1 MKLFKRKS
9 KLLKDYVIVTEYEKT
24 KKEFIEKFLKLMSD
38 DMYITKPSNQ
48 LRQLMLMTKLQEL
61 KNEIEK
67 EYIKLYLGGHYE
79 EYYRD
84 RT

>member
-1 MKLFKRKS
+1 MKLFRRKN
-9 KLLKDYVIVTEYEKT
+9 KLPKDYIVIKEYEKI

-38 DMYITKPSNQ
+38 DMYISKPSNK
-48 LRQLMLMTKLQEL
+48 LRQMMLITKFQEL

-67 EYIKLYLGGHYE
+67 EYIKVYLGGHYE

-84 RT
+84 

>member
-1 MKLFKRKS
+1 MNLFKRKS
-9 KLLKDYVIVTEYEKT
+9 KLLNDYTIVKEYEKI

-38 DMYITKPSNQ
+38 DIYISKPSNK
-48 LRQLMLMTKLQEL
+48 LRQMMLMTKFQEL

-79 EYYRD
+79 EYHRD
-84 RT
+84 

>member
-1 MKLFKRKS
+1 MKLFKRKN
-9 KLLKDYVIVTEYEKT
+9 KLLKDYVIVTEYEKI
-24 KKEFIEKFLKLMSD
+24 KKEFVEKFLKLMSD

-48 LRQLMLMTKLQEL
+48 LRELMLMTKLQEL

-67 EYIKLYLGGHYE
+67 EYVKQYLGGRYE

-84 RT
+84 

>member
-1 MKLFKRKS
+1 MNIFKRKN
-9 KLLKDYVIVTEYEKT
+9 KLPKDYMIVKDYEKI

-38 DMYITKPSNQ
+38 DMYISKPNNK
-48 LRQLMLMTKLQEL
+48 LRQTMFMSKLQEL

-67 EYIKLYLGGHYE
+67 EYIKLYLRGHYE

-84 RT
+84 

>member
-1 MKLFKRKS
+1 MNLFKRKS
-9 KLLKDYVIVTEYEKT
+9 KLLNDYLIVKEYEKI
-24 KKEFIEKFLKLMSD
+24 KKEFIEKFLKIMSD
-38 DMYITKPSNQ
+38 DMYITKPSNKI
-48 LRQLMLMTKLQEL
+48 RQMMLMTKLQEL

-84 RT
+84 

>member
-1 MKLFKRKS
+1 MKLFKRRG
-9 KLLKDYVIVTEYEKT
+9 KLLNDYIIVKEYEKI

-48 LRQLMLMTKLQEL
+48 LRQMMLMTKLQEL
-61 KNEIEK
+61 KNELEK
-67 EYIKLYLGGHYE
+67 EYIKQYLGGHYE

-84 RT
+84 